1 VRVEIEGTCEAEL
14 AAVHEAFGAN
24 FAERGELGAAVAVW
38 LNGRLVVDLWAG
50 LADPVVG
57 RTWSEDTIAHAYSVS
72 KPLVAACALVLADRG
87 ALDLDAPVT
96 DRWPDFGRAGKERTR
111 VRHLLT
117 HEAGV
122 VVLREPRP
130 TELLFDW
137 EGLTAA
143 LAAEEPLWEP
153 GTRHGEHAA
162 FYGHLVGEVVRR
174 VDGRS
179 LGQFLAEELAAP
191 WGLDFHIGLDE
202 EAQARAARLVD
213 PGDRWRRSV
222 QDDPRRLLAASLA
235 NPPGLLDVDVV
246 NSAAYRHAQVPAVNG
261 HATARAIARFYAGI
275 AGGGVLDGVRLLREE
290 TVAEA
295 LRPQAAG
302 QDVVLERDVA
312 WGLGPQLEPDGSF
325 GLGGVGGFSG
335 FGLRRDGLELGY
347 GYVSCLLADYDRT
360 EACELALER
369 ALDVAAR

>member
-1 VRVEIEGTCEAEL
+1 MRVEIEGTCETEL
-14 AAVHEAFGAN
+14 TGVREAFAAN
-24 FAERGELGAAVAVW
+24 FAERGELGAAVAVC
-38 LNGRLVVDLWAG
+38 LNGRLVVDLWGG
-50 LADPVVG
+50 LADPVA
-57 RTWSEDTIAHAYSVS
+57 RRAWSEDTIAHAYSVS

-96 DRWPDFGRAGKERTR
+96 DYWPDFGRAGKERTR

-137 EGLTAA
+137 DGLTAA
-143 LAAEEPLWEP
+143 LAGEEPLWEP

-191 WGLDFHIGLDE
+191 WGLDFHIGLDD

-213 PGDRWRRSV
+213 PGGNWRRSV
-222 QDDPRRLLAASLA
+222 LDDPRRLLAASLA
-235 NPPGLLDVDVV
+235 NPPGLLEVDVV

-261 HATARAIARFYAGI
+261 HATARAIARFYAGV
-275 AGGGVLDGVRLLREE
+275 AGGGALDSVRLLHEE

-360 EACELALER
+360 EACELALEG
-369 ALDVAAR
+369 ALGTG

>member
-1 VRVEIEGTCEAEL
+1 VHVEIQGRCEAEL
-14 AAVHEAFGAN
+14 APVREAFEAN
-24 FAERGELGAAVAVW
+24 FAERGELGAAVAVC
-38 LNGRLVVDLWAG
+38 LDGRLVVDLWAG
-50 LADPVVG
+50 LADPVAG
-57 RTWSEDTIAHAYSVS
+57 RAWSADTIAHAYSVS

-96 DRWPDFGRAGKERTR
+96 DHWPDFGRAGKERTR

-137 EGLTAA
+137 KGLTAA

-222 QDDPRRLLAASLA
+222 LDDPRRLLAASLA
-235 NPPGLLDVDVV
+235 NPPGLLDIDVV
-246 NSAAYRHAQVPAVNG
+246 NSAAYRRAQVPAVNG
-261 HATARAIARFYAGI
+261 HATAGAIARFYAGV

-295 LRPQAAG
+295 LRPHAAG
-302 QDVVLERDVA
+302 HDVVLERDVT

-369 ALDVAAR
+369 ALIAI